1 MANRSK
7 RIGTEWETRL
17 LFHARSK
24 GVDVE
29 RLTLQGLEDESD
41 LVFRFGDVVVAQ
53 AKAEKRLN
61 LSYLKDAERQALMYQ
76 KHRNL
81 PYAPAHV
88 LILKRRNHEVG
99 KAYVVQTY
107 DQWLEREA
115 GLE

>member
-7 RIGTEWETRL
+7 AIGTEWETRL
-17 LFHARSK
+17 INHARLK

-29 RLTLQGLEDESD
+29 RLTLQGKEDESD
-41 LVFRFGDVVVAQ
+41 IKFHFGDVVVGQ
-53 AKAEKRLN
+53 AKAEKSLN
-61 LSYLKDAERQALMYQ
+61 LHHLKAAGDQAAMYA

-81 PYAPAHV
+81 MYVPAHV

-115 GLE
+115 GL